1 MNNLVSIITPAYNAE
16 KYIKDTIES
25 VIAQTYE
32 NWEMIIVDDASKDNT
47 VNIIKNYQQKDRR
60 IKLISLNENQG
71 VANARNIAIQN
82 AKGIYIAFLDADD
95 IWEKDKL
102 KKQIQIIKSTNA
114 DITYTA
120 YKMID
125 ETGKTIKR
133 RSVKKEISLND
144 LLKENSIIFSSVL
157 CKKERINNKYFVS
170 KWYHEDYVFL
180 LDLAKEKNKF
190 CGINESLMEYR
201 VHQKSRSFNK
211 SKAAKYRW
219 KIYREYLN
227 FSFLKAMYF
236 MIFYFIYGIRK
247 YF

>member
-1 MNNLVSIITPAYNAE
+1 MELINNLVSIITPAYNAE

-25 VIAQTYE
+25 VIAQTYV
-32 NWEMIIVDDASKDNT
+32 NWELIIVDDASKDNT
-47 VNIIKNYQQKDRR
+47 VNIIKIYQKKDRR
-60 IKLISLNENQG
+60 IKLIPLNENQG

-102 KKQIQIIKSTNA
+102 KKQIQILKNTNA

-133 RSVKKEISLND
+133 RSVKKEILLND

-157 CKKERINNKYFVS
+157 
-170 KWYHEDYVFL
+170 L
-180 LDLAKEKNKF
+180 
-190 CGINESLMEYR
+190 
-201 VHQKSRSFNK
+201 
-211 SKAAKYRW
+211 
-219 KIYREYLN
+219 
-227 FSFLKAMYF
+227 
-236 MIFYFIYGIRK
+236 
-247 YF
+247 